1 MDGDRRKIIKE
12 PDGKV
17 DNIVAAG
24 YFNSNVLDLQVF
36 SYADVDEA
44 TNKFALE
51 IKLGEG
57 GYGPIYKVNF
67 FNL

>member
-44 TNKFALE
+44 
-51 IKLGEG
+51 
-57 GYGPIYKVNF
+57 IYK
-67 FNL
+67 